1 MKIEKEKEFS
11 DYLRSTID
19 VDARVRSQVN
29 YRMLIKDPVLRAT
42 YDNFNIL
49 HQSLSSLFVF
59 NLSLTLFCIPIV
71 FLATYQ
77 LFHSTTRWDSLNSI
91 ATIALFAG
99 VDVASW
105 IVYLQLNTISEH
117 NNGRLPLES
126 RIFLEKFQMI
136 VYGTLNLVACYRIIA
151 RSVYGVCE
159 ASGHMMGVWNCN
171 PFSIVGGIPID
182 SSMIAMLLPILY
194 SVSVRGGRY
203 ARRQNYFLFF
213 LHTELMDY
221 VKRQEVA
228 ANEANAEEMRHMIA
242 NVAHDLKTPLS
253 SFLNGLDYVAE
264 LLAEAQEKEHSD
276 QVTPSFFH
284 DFLVSV
290 DSCLL
295 NMKNTNTFMLM
306 TINRCIDYTK
316 ANQGMKLKPK
326 CETCDLYDALNLPL
340 TCMQDVQQRLS
351 ITLAPIPRE
360 ICSHI
365 ITDKQWLQEN
375 VLCLLSNAVKYS
387 NEGDIDIHVY
397 LVQHSLE
404 SLKLN
409 GLIAVGGVVA
419 HAPSA
424 AVLSPPRTAANR
436 RGLQLRDS
444 PLRSIETLENCH
456 HEGSHP
462 VEMFSPISGMEEE
475 DEEFLRFEVSDHGI
489 GLSEDAMKG
498 LFSPFKQAQR
508 LAGGTGLGLFS
519 LAKRIEALGG
529 NCGVDN
535 RRDGQQ
541 GSLFWFEIPYRPDFA
556 AAHAQATDRVS
567 LNRSSFISRKT
578 CVGQKSSVSPPSIAS
593 MSSRSREHS
602 EKVFHCSDSSRTI
615 VFRRSES
622 DQLLAADEGFLD
634 KELERSASI
643 VTTISP
649 YLDSAA
655 VLSCS
660 LMTMQSSGID
670 LDEMPKK
677 VSATSMKGSNDGHH
691 NVDNSQGLKIL
702 LVDDSVSILKMT
714 SMALKR
720 HGHVVTTACN
730 GAEAL
735 KILSERWTREQSGFD
750 VVLMDLQ
757 MPIMDGLEATRRWRE
772 IEEEEN
778 FSLHGQQRNADREYL
793 SLSSDS
799 SNSLPLLPTVSLDLL
814 RPHQLVIGVSAN
826 SDNDVASEAAAV
838 GMDAFLTKPFAIDTF
853 YKIYDQIH
861 RQQSEW
867 QD

>member
-203 ARRQNYFLFF
+203 A
-213 LHTELMDY
+213 
-221 VKRQEVA
+221 
-228 ANEANAEEMRHMIA
+228 
-242 NVAHDLKTPLS
+242 
-253 SFLNGLDYVAE
+253 
-264 LLAEAQEKEHSD
+264 
-276 QVTPSFFH
+276 
-284 DFLVSV
+284 
-290 DSCLL
+290 
-295 NMKNTNTFMLM
+295 
-306 TINRCIDYTK
+306 
-316 ANQGMKLKPK
+316 
-326 CETCDLYDALNLPL
+326 
-340 TCMQDVQQRLS
+340 
-351 ITLAPIPRE
+351 
-360 ICSHI
+360 
-365 ITDKQWLQEN
+365 
-375 VLCLLSNAVKYS
+375 
-387 NEGDIDIHVY
+387 
-397 LVQHSLE
+397 
-404 SLKLN
+404 
-409 GLIAVGGVVA
+409 
-419 HAPSA
+419 
-424 AVLSPPRTAANR
+424 
-436 RGLQLRDS
+436 
-444 PLRSIETLENCH
+444 
-456 HEGSHP
+456 
-462 VEMFSPISGMEEE
+462 
-475 DEEFLRFEVSDHGI
+475 
-489 GLSEDAMKG
+489 
-498 LFSPFKQAQR
+498 
-508 LAGGTGLGLFS
+508 
-519 LAKRIEALGG
+519 
-529 NCGVDN
+529 
-535 RRDGQQ
+535 
-541 GSLFWFEIPYRPDFA
+541 
-556 AAHAQATDRVS
+556 
-567 LNRSSFISRKT
+567 
-578 CVGQKSSVSPPSIAS
+578 S

-677 VSATSMKGSNDGHH
+677 VSATSMKGTMPSHTQQSSAPSASSTSPSKQDSASSQSVSTSSRPSIPSATSFPWWLSTFPASSIVSTHSYHGFQALFSFVTRKMDIVIDRDFMLSLLCSRYHLQVRDVLIKKYEVNEARKCQSGYGFLFIDRLEDAKIVIK
-691 NVDNSQGLKIL
+691 NLQGLCLEGINFDCQLSNRSLEKINAVRRAAGL
-702 LVDDSVSILKMT
+702 DEEGRREGEAEQRGSRGPEDGSSLPPS
-714 SMALKR
+714 
-720 HGHVVTTACN
+720 TT
-730 GAEAL
+730 
-735 KILSERWTREQSGFD
+735 LSGSS
-750 VVLMDLQ
+750 
-757 MPIMDGLEATRRWRE
+757 PSNSRR
-772 IEEEEN
+772 
-778 FSLHGQQRNADREYL
+778 D
-793 SLSSDS
+793 LSSSSTSTIYASTSSEEYSSYDS
-799 SNSLPLLPTVSLDLL
+799 HDSHSRFIENRSYGTASAPTMSLRHLVQETLAPARYYSSHASSAVSAASLQPAIPYYHGSLPRRFQAAGPSTASTMISASLPTAAGMVAAALPSNGMRPNLL
-814 RPHQLVIGVSAN
+814 RVGTVAPTPASQQMMMMMPQTMAVNGLQVQGMVIFPPSYGN
-826 SDNDVASEAAAV
+826 N
-838 GMDAFLTKPFAIDTF
+838 
-853 YKIYDQIH
+853 H
-861 RQQSEW
+861 
-867 QD
+867 